1 MKPHRKN
8 EAARTRLKETGVPVR
23 QCAVTRE
30 RLAQTDL
37 VRFVTGPDGIV
48 VPDIAAKLPGRG
60 VWIRAERN
68 VVDEGVKAGV
78 FARGLKQNAK
88 APDNLSDFVESRL
101 LDRCKGLLG
110 MARKSGQIILGFDQV
125 RAFLRKDEPG
135 WMLEAADGSKDGR
148 NKLHFLAKAL
158 YDDVRT
164 AGALT
169 AAELGMAF
177 GRSHVIHGVLQ
188 KGPLV
193 NHWAVAYGRLAGFR
207 PAPEAHW
214 FTREGR

>member
-8 EAARTRLKETGVPVR
+8 EPARTRLKETGAPVR

-30 RLAQTDL
+30 RLAQTGM
-37 VRFVTGPDGIV
+37 VRFVAGPDGAV
-48 VPDIAAKLPGRG
+48 VPDIAGKLPGRG
-60 VWIRAERN
+60 VWIRADRTSI
-68 VVDEGVKAGV
+68 DQGVKANAL
-78 FARGLKQNAK
+78 ARGLKQQVQ
-88 APDNLSDFVESRL
+88 APDNLADLVEGQL
-101 LDRCKGLLG
+101 LERCKGLLG

-135 WMLEAADGSKDGR
+135 WMLEAADGAKDGR

-158 YDDVRT
+158 YDEVRT

-193 NHWAVAYGRLAGFR
+193 DHWAVAYGRLAGFR